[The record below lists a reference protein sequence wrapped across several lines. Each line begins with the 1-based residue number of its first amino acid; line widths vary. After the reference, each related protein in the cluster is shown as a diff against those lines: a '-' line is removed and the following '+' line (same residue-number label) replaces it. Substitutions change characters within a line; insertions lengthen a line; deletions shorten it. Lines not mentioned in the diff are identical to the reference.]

1 MAQIVCQ
8 CALAQVSALSLLNS
22 QTLNRGL
29 SKRFRLTLLQVDSV
43 FGGMLKSSKQQVDRG
58 DATWADKFSV
68 MLTPHNSQYAPSAAR
83 FETHLPSYLFSHR
96 RRYTQHHHV
105 TFKLREVVKPYK
117 KVVGHAAVSL
127 QGAVAACERG
137 KAYSFL
143 VPLRLQGLVCGMSLP
158 PSLFSIPSN
167 VICL

>member
-1 MAQIVCQ
+1 
-8 CALAQVSALSLLNS
+8 
-22 QTLNRGL
+22 
-29 SKRFRLTLLQVDSV
+29 
-43 FGGMLKSSKQQVDRG
+43 MLKSSKQQVDRG

-83 FETHLPSYLFSHR
+83 FETHLPSYLFPHR

-143 VPLRLQGLVCGMSLP
+143 VPLRLQGLVCGMRLP
-158 PSLFSIPSN
+158 PSLFSIPST
-167 VICL
+167 VICLSACALSCMLAARFLRETPAHVYYDDPRKCLFAGMLQGKLKMLKL